1 MSLYSQDEKEKHMQM
16 VGQVLL
22 LDPYASLTQIQK
34 RVEKADEIRLSTDY
48 LQDLR
53 KELLSKQSARI
64 REQTKELV
72 AIEVENMAM
81 WCITQLRRVH
91 QEEIV
96 VFGEKDG
103 KQYERKYVSQANRIK
118 ALSEIFKIFDRMV
131 QLKMDLGILERKLGT
146 LGVESELEEAM
157 NLVKLYRDTGGD
169 AKKITIRDA
178 EAVEQ
183 STEALDS
190 GGINQ

>member
-1 MSLYSQDEKEKHMQM
+1 MARYLVVE
-16 VGQVLL
+16 
-22 LDPYASLTQIQK
+22 PYASIVKIQRHFASLEPK
-34 RVEKADEIRLSTDY
+34 LELSQRY
-48 LQDLR
+48 IYEMR
-53 KELLSKQSARI
+53 KELLGERVKMI
-64 REQTKELV
+64 REETKEEV
-72 AIEVENMAM
+72 GAHIEDMAM

-96 VFGEKDG
+96 VFGEKEG

-157 NLVKLYRDTGGD
+157 SLVKLYRDTGGD
-169 AKKITIRDA
+169 PRKVRIRDA
-178 EAVEQ
+178 QTVEQ
-183 STEALDS
+183 SQVALGD
-190 GGINQ
+190 GGSNQ